1 MNSGGVLQKGLEAL
15 DIALCSSVQQ
25 KLLAFGQ
32 LLLKWNKIYNLTAI
46 RHPDEVLSLH
56 LLDSLVVLPYLKGV
70 GHLVDVGS
78 GGGLPGIPLAIA
90 SPEMDV
96 TSIETVNKK
105 AAFQQQAKIELGLK
119 NFNILNQRVEQVVLE
134 KKADVVISRAF
145 SNLSDFVKLAGHLVI
160 PAGRM
165 FAMKGV
171 YPEAEIAD
179 LPVGWKVCETV
190 MLKIPDID
198 VERHLVVLVREEV

>member
-145 SNLSDFVKLAGHLVI
+145 SNLSDFEKLAGHLVI